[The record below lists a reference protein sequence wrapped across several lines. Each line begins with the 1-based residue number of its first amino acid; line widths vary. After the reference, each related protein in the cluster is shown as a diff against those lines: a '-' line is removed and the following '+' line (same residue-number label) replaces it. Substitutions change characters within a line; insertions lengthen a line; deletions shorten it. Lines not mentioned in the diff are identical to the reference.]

1 MDVKYILVA
10 NSIYEYNRNINNI
23 SYEQQKKHILRH
35 GFYDN
40 KKNVIKL
47 MAII

>member
-1 MDVKYILVA
+1 MY
-10 NSIYEYNRNINNI
+10 SGSEYNRNINNI
-23 SYEQQKKHILRH
+23 SYEKYQQQQQKKTYLRH

-40 KKNVIKL
+40 KKKNVIKL